1 MASLPDILEAVGYLI
16 IAAGVATL
24 LMRIGGYFEE

>member
-1 MASLPDILEAVGYLI
+1 MPSLPDILEAVGYLI

-24 LMRIGGYFEE
+24 LVRIGGSFEE